1 MSHQVQR
8 DLPDFLQ
15 NSPYL
20 PVINFDIDEPPPKRV
35 KPSNAQIL
43 RSRPVRTGIP
53 LIICGLIILFLL
65 PRGTRRAKELHL
77 QYKTPACLKQ
87 APVIAEPLTGR
98 ETGIEWEK
106 YAYITYATSKDHLCN
121 ALMLF
126 ESLHNLKSKAQRVL
140 LYPQLWK
147 DEWVEDANGRGME
160 AITEMLIQARNQYG
174 VKLKNVDILQHRHAT
189 AGNKLLDTL
198 YYKFMLM
205 LMDIDEWAESYTKLL
220 AFNQTSYEKLLVLD
234 SDSTVLKSMDELFLA
249 PMSNSTQL
257 LAPRA
262 YWLDAQGIPQLASH
276 IMLIKPSTIEFERLQ
291 VEVQN
296 AGLGTY
302 DMDII
307 NSVFTQQKDACGLI
321 DHQTYAL
328 LTGELSRPVTKHKGF
343 WGKGHETDVW
353 DPERVLRKS
362 KFVHFSDWPLRKP
375 WEMYD
380 LEWKGKGPR
389 CVLMQ
394 EGDDCRGRDIW
405 EGLYKDFRE
414 RRVVSYFSCLR
425 Y

>member
-1 MSHQVQR
+1 M
-8 DLPDFLQ
+8 
-15 NSPYL
+15 
-20 PVINFDIDEPPPKRV
+20 
-35 KPSNAQIL
+35 
-43 RSRPVRTGIP
+43 
-53 LIICGLIILFLL
+53 
-65 PRGTRRAKELHL
+65 
-77 QYKTPACLKQ
+77 
-87 APVIAEPLTGR
+87 
-98 ETGIEWEK
+98 
-106 YAYITYATSKDHLCN
+106 
-121 ALMLF
+121 
-126 ESLHNLKSKAQRVL
+126 
-140 LYPQLWK
+140 
-147 DEWVEDANGRGME
+147 
-160 AITEMLIQARNQYG
+160 
-174 VKLKNVDILQHRHAT
+174 
-189 AGNKLLDTL
+189 
-198 YYKFMLM
+198 
-205 LMDIDEWAESYTKLL
+205 IDEWAESYTKLL

-276 IMLIKPSTIEFERLQ
+276 IMLIKPSTVEFERLQ

-321 DHQTYAL
+321 DHQIYAL
-328 LTGELSRPVTKHKGF
+328 LTGEFSRPVTKHKGF
-343 WGKGHETDVW
+343 CGKGHETDVW

-389 CVLMQ
+389 CVPMQ

-414 RRVVSYFSCLR
+414 RRVVRYFSCLR